1 MISSYA
7 IMVNNVLKF
16 RLIMNN
22 QELKDFLFENIIV
35 SKNIAGQDRDARVE
49 SIELS
54 SGATL
59 NVYLNET
66 EADKSQEHCFCS
78 VVITLPDT
86 INNFIMYA
94 DFEEIIIEHLT
105 KKYGKSWDNE
115 NDLDFMSSLY
125 NIHITN
131 YIDGVTFELTEK
143 NTFNSLFYEDIAEY
157 VKGKTFKSPLIPENF
172 ETHSNDFDADRTY
185 IQHDEGNMVY
195 CKLVSLN
202 KLNELIAF
210 NSGITQQNKPKL
222 KI

>member
-1 MISSYA
+1 
-7 IMVNNVLKF
+7 
-16 RLIMNN
+16 MNN
-22 QELKDFLFENIIV
+22 KELKDFLFENIIV

-66 EADKSQEHCFCS
+66 EVDKSQEHCFCS

-143 NTFNSLFYEDIAEY
+143 NTFNTLFYEDIAEY

-172 ETHSNDFDADRTY
+172 ETHLNDFDADRTY

-210 NSGITQQNKPKL
+210 NGGIIQQNKPKL

>member
-1 MISSYA
+1 MILSYA
-7 IMVNNVLKF
+7 IIINNVLKF
-16 RLIMNN
+16 KVNMNN
-22 QELKDFLFENIIV
+22 KELKYFLFENIIV

-49 SIELS
+49 SIKLS

-66 EADKSQEHCFCS
+66 DPDKSQEHCFCS

-86 INNFIMYA
+86 INNFIIYA

-115 NDLDFMSSLY
+115 NDLDFISSLY

-210 NSGITQQNKPKL
+210 NGGIAQQNKPKL